1 MSARRRPDGKG
12 QGQGGGASQRQLRVG
27 EAMRHELA
35 AVVARGEL
43 RDPVLAEAQL
53 TVTEVRAARDLR
65 SATAFVVELGGE
77 LRPEVRDALE
87 RAAPWLGGHLA
98 RALHLKYA
106 PRLRFA
112 PDTSFAEA
120 ARIEAVLASARR
132 GGGGGG
138 DGGAGDGDDGD
149 GAAG

>member
-1 MSARRRPDGKG
+1 
-12 QGQGGGASQRQLRVG
+12 
-27 EAMRHELA
+27 MRHEIAGVL
-35 AVVARGEL
+35 ARGEL
-43 RDPVLAEAQL
+43 RDPALEGVQL
-53 TVTEVRAARDLR
+53 TVSEVRAARDLR
-65 SATAFVVELGGE
+65 SATAFVVELGGD

-132 GGGGGG
+132 GGKGGEG
-138 DGGAGDGDDGD
+138 DGGGRDEADDDDDGP
-149 GAAG
+149 AGE